1 MTSSR
6 GVYGCVLSV
15 MRDPPSLRKTSSFMV
30 LFNHKKSV
38 AVQTLKTFQKLFGS
52 REEREYNL
60 AAYDCRRDHHS
71 SGCTAGSGGIAGRA
85 GGDSFY
91 SAGTQGRF
99 LSDTPFLYVG
109 RLAMAGI
116 GADPIVVD
124 RRIRFIRWTI
134 RESTY
139 PLSCDSTSGSAHGEP
154 LFDSRPGR

>member
-1 MTSSR
+1 
-6 GVYGCVLSV
+6 
-15 MRDPPSLRKTSSFMV
+15 MV

-60 AAYDCRRDHHS
+60 AAYECRRDHHS

-85 GGDSFY
+85 GGDPFH
-91 SAGTQGRF
+91 SAGAQGRF

-116 GADPIVVD
+116 GAGPIIVD
-124 RRIRFIRWTI
+124 SGLGFVWWAI

-139 PLSCDSTSGSAHGEP
+139 PVAFYATSGSANGKPHFYIRP
-154 LFDSRPGR
+154 SRRTCSNFAF